1 MIVQPP
7 FNHTELPQQALA
19 DRLEYLQ
26 ELSTITHGKERAE
39 QVAHEIACLIFEFN
53 ERAKDE
59 RA

>member
-26 ELSTITHGKERAE
+26 ELSIIPHGKERTE
-39 QVAHEIACLIFEFN
+39 QVAHEIGCLIFEFN
-53 ERAKDE
+53 ERAK
-59 RA
+59 